1 MTSLSLKTLLI
12 NYTSIKKK
20 ITELCVV
27 KPRLDLKFP
36 DSTGTFLR
44 KTTPIHP
51 LIPFT
56 LKRHPPDA

>member
-20 ITELCVV
+20 ITELGVV

-36 DSTGTFLR
+36 DSTGTFLF
-44 KTTPIHP
+44 KATPIHP
-51 LIPFT
+51 LIPST
-56 LKRHPPDA
+56 LKRHPPDT